1 MFEWIWKEEGD
12 LVQELRVD
20 PQQDETRKE
29 ESTV

>member
-12 LVQELRVD
+12 LVQESRVS
-20 PQQDETRKE
+20 QQDETRKE